1 MENNHN
7 TVFTL
12 ISYVKSLLPV
22 PFERKT
28 NLNIY
33 LDLFKYILFILYVFK
48 YIWVLMN
55 KNNWHRAGSQ
65 QVFRK

>member
-12 ISYVKSLLPV
+12 ISYVKSLLPA
-22 PFERKT
+22 PFERKN

-33 LDLFKYILFILYVFK
+33 LDLFKYILFILYIFK

-55 KNNWHRAGSQ
+55 KNN
-65 QVFRK
+65 

>member
-33 LDLFKYILFILYVFK
+33 LDLFNYILFILYVFK

-55 KNNWHRAGSQ
+55 KNN
-65 QVFRK
+65 